1 MADEGEGIWA
11 VQRLSAGLEFST
23 GELVIHGF
31 VKADVNATHGISEQ
45 NESQETHLGIVL
57 DFDAGQV
64 AHRIHKRPLS
74 CFFGFFFQFRAFY
87 AAFLGELCFLFVL
100 VSAVDAVDFHVAV
113 FGVVDIRIA
122 RNGYGGCG
130 GTIVGD
136 TDHHDGV
143 GIIVFL
149 IAGPQHIDFIR
160 GEGVALG
167 VGA

>member
-11 VQRLSAGLEFST
+11 VQCLSAGLEFST
-23 GELVIHGF
+23 RELVIHGF
-31 VKADVNATHGISEQ
+31 VKADINATHGIGEQ

-64 AHRIHKRPLS
+64 AYSIHKCPLS

-87 AAFLGELCFLFVL
+87 AAFLRELCFPFVL
-100 VSAVDAVDFHVAV
+100 VGAVDAVDFHVAV
-113 FGVVDIRIA
+113 FGVVNIRIA

-143 GIIVFL
+143 GIVVFL
-149 IAGPQHIDFIR
+149 IASAKHIDLVG

-167 VGA
+167 VRA

>member
-1 MADEGEGIWA
+1 M
-11 VQRLSAGLEFST
+11 
-23 GELVIHGF
+23 
-31 VKADVNATHGISEQ
+31 
-45 NESQETHLGIVL
+45 
-57 DFDAGQV
+57 
-64 AHRIHKRPLS
+64 
-74 CFFGFFFQFRAFY
+74 
-87 AAFLGELCFLFVL
+87 GELCFLFVFIG
-100 VSAVDAVDFHVAV
+100 AVDAVDFHVAV

-143 GIIVFL
+143 GVIVFL
-149 IAGPQHIDFIR
+149 IASAQHIDLVG